1 MKEQILT
8 RVIYNIPLLGWMMRE
23 AALGPASTKV
33 LFLVNC
39 ILIWI
44 LSILNFGYPAIIIPA
59 LCLVPTMFVVLI
71 LITKG

>member
-1 MKEQILT
+1 VIARLIYGVPVIGWIL
-8 RVIYNIPLLGWMMRE
+8 RE
-23 AALGPASTKV
+23 AAEGPASTKA

-39 ILIWI
+39 ILLWVLAI
-44 LSILNFGYPAIIIPA
+44 LVFGYPAIIIPA

>member
-1 MKEQILT
+1 MIRTILFQIP
-8 RVIYNIPLLGWMMRE
+8 VLGWMIRE
-23 AALGPASTKV
+23 AAAGPAGTKA

-39 ILIWI
+39 GMTWMLAILV
-44 LSILNFGYPAIIIPA
+44 FGYPAIIIPA